1 LEEAEEPHHTSLTGL
16 RVAALNALD
25 VSSCRFFRPPS
36 ATSELSGIDRQF
48 DSSDHPLM
56 RCGIPRWD
64 TWAPCGMLQNNDYHR
79 YTVHG
84 IRLVRRGHM
93 TDAESFTSRL
103 PALRSKCFGGFR
115 ISLESTTTFHAN
127 VHPLVSCGQ
136 SIPAVAKNICLEP
149 RCILIRKR
157 ECAYLPGN

>member
-1 LEEAEEPHHTSLTGL
+1 
-16 RVAALNALD
+16 LD
-25 VSSCRFFRPPS
+25 VSSCRFLRSPS

-127 VHPLVSCGQ
+127 VHPTCLLR
-136 SIPAVAKNICLEP
+136 SIYP
-149 RCILIRKR
+149 RRCQEHLFGTQMHSNPEEGVCILTW
-157 ECAYLPGN
+157 ELS